1 MKRRFGCGMTLRY
14 KTDSAT
20 YAGMYASHADGG
32 KGKGRG
38 GKTCCYEMKSGSLR
52 MDVDEATYSR
62 CLALAEK
69 HEDLPAEE
77 VITIDD

>member
-20 YAGMYASHADGG
+20 HAGMYASHADGG
-32 KGKGRG
+32 RPGRG
-38 GKTCCYEMKSGSLR
+38 GKTCCYEMRSGSLR